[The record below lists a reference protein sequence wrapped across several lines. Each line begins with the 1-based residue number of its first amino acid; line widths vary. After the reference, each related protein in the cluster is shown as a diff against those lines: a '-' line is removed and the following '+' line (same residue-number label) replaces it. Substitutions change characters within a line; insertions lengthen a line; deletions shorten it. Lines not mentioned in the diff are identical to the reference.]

1 MHYDVTDAKYLGDYR
16 LEITFENGKSGM
28 VDFRKFIER
37 GGVFACLSDPDYF
50 RQFEI
55 NRELGVITWGSV
67 VDIAPET
74 LYHEATGESL
84 PDWMTQEPEIK
95 KTA

>member
-1 MHYDVTDAKYLGDYR
+1 MYYDVTAAKYLGDYR

-28 VDFRKFIER
+28 VDFRKYIER
-37 GGVFACLSDPDYF
+37 GGVFAALEDPDYF

-55 NRELGVITWGSV
+55 NRELGVITWGNMA
-67 VDIAPET
+67 DIAPET

-84 PDWMTQEPEIK
+84 PHWMTPVPEIK

>member
-1 MHYDVTDAKYLGDYR
+1 MYYDVTAAKYLGDYR
-16 LEITFENGKSGM
+16 LEIIFENGKSGM
-28 VDFRKFIER
+28 VDFRKLIER
-37 GGVFACLSDPDYF
+37 GGVFAALEDPDYF

-55 NRELGVITWGSV
+55 NRELGVITWGNQ

-84 PDWMTQEPEIK
+84 PGWMTPEPEIK